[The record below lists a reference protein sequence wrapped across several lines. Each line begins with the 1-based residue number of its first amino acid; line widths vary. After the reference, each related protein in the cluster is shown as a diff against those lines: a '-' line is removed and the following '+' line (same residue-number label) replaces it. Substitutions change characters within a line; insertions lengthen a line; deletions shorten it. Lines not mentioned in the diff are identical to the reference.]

1 MERRIKGYLGVT
13 AAVSAFALL
22 VLNVAILVS
31 VQSRQKEMERMLTLT
46 LEQEKDA
53 AEKALGAQEEK
64 IKEAIAA
71 SEANINGRLD
81 RIEKTMIAQGR
92 LKYGAAGQVPVGEK
106 ASGKEVR
113 LLYDEAYLEEQ
124 EGEAYRLLKGKKYAA
139 AYQLYDEIVEK
150 DPERLMSRYY
160 RMYSLFYAN
169 EMNKENY
176 EFLLKEIEYLRGKG
190 MREDSFK
197 KIETF
202 IEKERAIEYEAR

>member
-1 MERRIKGYLGVT
+1 MERRIKGYLGKA

-22 VLNVAILVS
+22 VLNVAILLS
-31 VQSRQKEMERMLTLT
+31 VQNRQKEMERMLTLA
-46 LEQEKDA
+46 LEQGKDA

-92 LKYGAAGQVPVGEK
+92 LKYRAAGQVPAGEK

-113 LLYDEAYLEEQ
+113 LLYDEAYLEGK

-139 AYQLYDEIVEK
+139 AYQLYNEIVEK

-197 KIETF
+197 KIEAF
-202 IEKERAIEYEAR
+202 IGKEGLF

>member
-1 MERRIKGYLGVT
+1 MERRIKGYLRKA

-202 IEKERAIEYEAR
+202 IEKEGITSATK

>member
-202 IEKERAIEYEAR
+202 IEKEGLF

>member
-1 MERRIKGYLGVT
+1 MERRIQGYLGVT

-22 VLNVAILVS
+22 VLNIVILVS
-31 VQSRQKEMERMLTLT
+31 VQSRQKEMERMLTLA
-46 LEQEKDA
+46 LEQEREA
-53 AEKALGAQEEK
+53 AEKALGTQGEE

-92 LKYGAAGQVPVGEK
+92 VKPGAAGQVPAGEK
-106 ASGKEVR
+106 ESGKEVR
-113 LLYDEAYLEEQ
+113 LLYEEGYLEGKE
-124 EGEAYRLLKGKKYAA
+124 EEAYRLLKGKKYAA

-190 MREDSFK
+190 IDEDSFK
-197 KIETF
+197 TIEAF
-202 IEKERAIEYEAR
+202 IGRERGIGDEGR

>member
-1 MERRIKGYLGVT
+1 VERRIKGYLRKA

-22 VLNVAILVS
+22 VLNVALLLS
-31 VQSRQKEMERMLTLT
+31 VQSRQKEMERMLTLA
-46 LEQEKDA
+46 LEQGREA
-53 AEKALGAQEEK
+53 AEKALGAQGEE
-64 IKEAIAA
+64 IKEALAV
-71 SEANINGRLD
+71 SEANINGRLE
-81 RIEKTMIAQGR
+81 RIEKTMIAQRSAKSGS
-92 LKYGAAGQVPVGEK
+92 AVQISAGEK
-106 ASGKEVR
+106 ESGKGVR
-113 LLYDEAYLEEQ
+113 LLYDEAYLAGKEE
-124 EGEAYRLLKGKKYAA
+124 EAYRLLKGKKYAA

>member
-81 RIEKTMIAQGR
+81 RIEKAMTVQGR
-92 LKYGAAGQVPVGEK
+92 LKRGAAGQVSAGEK
-106 ASGKEVR
+106 ESGKGVR
-113 LLYDEAYLEEQ
+113 LLYDEAYLEDKE
-124 EGEAYRLLKGKKYAA
+124 EEAYRLLKGKKYAA
-139 AYQLYDEIVEK
+139 AYQLYNEIVEK

-169 EMNKENY
+169 EMNRENY
-176 EFLLKEIEYLRGKG
+176 AFLLKEIEYLRGKG
-190 MREDSFK
+190 LNEDSFK

-202 IEKERAIEYEAR
+202 IGKEDITSATK

>member
-1 MERRIKGYLGVT
+1 MERRIKGYLGKASV
-13 AAVSAFALL
+13 VSAFALL
-22 VLNVAILVS
+22 VLNAAVLVS
-31 VQSRQKEMERMLTLT
+31 VQSRQKELERMLTLT
-46 LEQEKDA
+46 LEQGKDA
-53 AEKALGAQEEK
+53 AEKAFGAQEEE

-92 LKYGAAGQVPVGEK
+92 VKCGAAGQVPAGEK
-106 ASGKEVR
+106 ESGKGVR
-113 LLYDEAYLEEQ
+113 LLYDETYLEKQ

-160 RMYSLFYAN
+160 RLYSLFYAN

-202 IEKERAIEYEAR
+202 IEKEGLF

>member
-1 MERRIKGYLGVT
+1 VERRIKGYLGKA
-13 AAVSAFALL
+13 AAVSAFVLL
-22 VLNVAILVS
+22 VLNVAILLS
-31 VQSRQKEMERMLTLT
+31 VQNRQKEMERMLTLA
-46 LEQEKDA
+46 LEQGKDA

-92 LKYGAAGQVPVGEK
+92 LKYRAAGQVPAGEK

-113 LLYDEAYLEEQ
+113 LLYDEAYLEGK

-139 AYQLYDEIVEK
+139 AYQLYNEIVEK

-202 IEKERAIEYEAR
+202 IGKEGLF

>member
-1 MERRIKGYLGVT
+1 MERRIKGYLGKASV
-13 AAVSAFALL
+13 VSAFALL
-22 VLNVAILVS
+22 VLNAAVLVS
-31 VQSRQKEMERMLTLT
+31 VQSRQKELERMLTLT
-46 LEQEKDA
+46 LEQGKDA
-53 AEKALGAQEEK
+53 AEKAFGAQEEE

-92 LKYGAAGQVPVGEK
+92 VKCGAAGQVPVGEK
-106 ASGKEVR
+106 ASGKGVR
-113 LLYDEAYLEEQ
+113 LLYDETYLEEQ

-160 RMYSLFYAN
+160 RLYSLFYAN

-202 IEKERAIEYEAR
+202 IEKEGLF

>member
-1 MERRIKGYLGVT
+1 MERRIKGYLGKA

-22 VLNVAILVS
+22 VLNVALLLS
-31 VQSRQKEMERMLTLT
+31 VQSRQKEMERMLTLA
-46 LEQEKDA
+46 LEQGRDA

-64 IKEAIAA
+64 IKEAIAV

-81 RIEKTMIAQGR
+81 RIEKTMIAQGQVKR
-92 LKYGAAGQVPVGEK
+92 GVAGQVPAGEK
-106 ASGKEVR
+106 ESGKGVR
-113 LLYDEAYLEEQ
+113 LLYDEAYLAGKEE
-124 EGEAYRLLKGKKYAA
+124 EAYRLLKGKKYAA
-139 AYQLYDEIVEK
+139 AYQLYNGIIEK

>member
-1 MERRIKGYLGVT
+1 MERRIKGYLRKA

-202 IEKERAIEYEAR
+202 IEKEGLF

>member
-1 MERRIKGYLGVT
+1 MERRIKGYLGKA
-13 AAVSAFALL
+13 AAVSAFVLL
-22 VLNVAILVS
+22 VLNVAILLS
-31 VQSRQKEMERMLTLT
+31 VQNRQKEMERMLTLA
-46 LEQEKDA
+46 LEQGKDA

-92 LKYGAAGQVPVGEK
+92 LKYRAAGQVPAGEK

-113 LLYDEAYLEEQ
+113 LLYDEAYLEGK

-139 AYQLYDEIVEK
+139 AYQLYNEIVEK

-202 IEKERAIEYEAR
+202 IGKEGLF

>member
-1 MERRIKGYLGVT
+1 MERRIKGYLRKA

-22 VLNVAILVS
+22 VLNIALLLS
-31 VQSRQKEMERMLTLT
+31 VQSRQKEMERMLTLA
-46 LEQEKDA
+46 LEQEKEA
-53 AEKALGAQEEK
+53 AEKALEVQEEK

-92 LKYGAAGQVPVGEK
+92 VKRGAAGQVPAGEK
-106 ASGKEVR
+106 ESGRGVR
-113 LLYDEAYLEEQ
+113 LLYDEAYLEGQ
-124 EGEAYRLLKGKKYAA
+124 EGEAYRLLKERKYGA
-139 AYQLYDEIVEK
+139 AYQLYNGIIEK

-197 KIETF
+197 KIEAF
-202 IEKERAIEYEAR
+202 IGRERGIGDEGR

>member
-1 MERRIKGYLGVT
+1 MERRIKGYLRKA

-22 VLNVAILVS
+22 VLNVALLLS
-31 VQSRQKEMERMLTLT
+31 VQSRQKEMERMLTLA
-46 LEQEKDA
+46 LEQGREA
-53 AEKALGAQEEK
+53 AEKALGAQGEE
-64 IKEAIAA
+64 IKEALAV
-71 SEANINGRLD
+71 SEANINGRLE
-81 RIEKTMIAQGR
+81 RIEKTMIAQRSAKSGS
-92 LKYGAAGQVPVGEK
+92 AVQISAGEK
-106 ASGKEVR
+106 ESGKEVR
-113 LLYDEAYLEEQ
+113 LLYDETYLAGKEE
-124 EGEAYRLLKGKKYAA
+124 EAYRLLKGKKYAA
-139 AYQLYDEIVEK
+139 AYQLYNGIIEK

>member
-1 MERRIKGYLGVT
+1 MERRIKGYLRKA

-22 VLNVAILVS
+22 VLNIALLLS
-31 VQSRQKEMERMLTLT
+31 VQSRQKEMERMLTLA
-46 LEQEKDA
+46 LEQGKDA
-53 AEKALGAQEEK
+53 AEKALGAQGEE
-64 IKEAIAA
+64 IKEAITA
-71 SEANINGRLD
+71 SEANINSRLD
-81 RIEKTMIAQGR
+81 RIEKTMIAQR
-92 LKYGAAGQVPVGEK
+92 SSKSDSAVQISAGEK
-106 ASGKEVR
+106 ESGKGVR
-113 LLYDEAYLEEQ
+113 LLYDETYLEGQ
-124 EGEAYRLLKGKKYAA
+124 EGEAYRLLKERKYGA

-197 KIETF
+197 KIEAF
-202 IEKERAIEYEAR
+202 IGRERGIGDEGR